1 MSSWSNNA
9 IITKAKS
16 MYGRF
21 LKPSDYDKLIK
32 FHALPDL
39 VGFLKK
45 HPHYEEVLKDVSE
58 ATVHRGNLE
67 SLIRK
72 NLFDQVIKLIKTV
85 YSKDSEYYEL
95 NILKQEHEIILSII
109 RTFISDDTE
118 EQKGKLPYFFDMHT
132 DLDMKKLIKVTS
144 FEELLLALENTHY
157 EDILKPYYTHNKD
170 NIRYLDIE
178 HALEAYYY
186 DEAFRRIEKHYSGSL
201 KKDLESIYQTKIEL
215 ANITKIYRL
224 KKFYQADPM
233 TIKGVLI
240 TKHSR
245 MKEKKIDEMIDLKN
259 PDDILKYLSKSEY
272 QKFTNDKD
280 YVYIEYYAG
289 QIRYELAK
297 KFMYFSTDVPK
308 VYTAFITLAE
318 IEIENITNI
327 IEGIRYQVS
336 EGEIKQMLIY

>member
-9 IITKAKS
+9 IISKAKS
-16 MYGRF
+16 IYGQF
-21 LKPSDYDKLIK
+21 LKPDDYDKLIK
-32 FHALPDL
+32 YHHLPDL
-39 VGFLKK
+39 IGFLKK
-45 HPHYEEVLKDVSE
+45 HPHYQEVLKDVSE
-58 ATVHRGNLE
+58 HTIHRGHLE
-67 SLIRK
+67 ALIKK
-72 NLFDQVIKLIKTV
+72 NVFDHVLKLIKTV
-85 YSKDSEYYEL
+85 YSKDAEYYEL
-95 NILKQEHEIILSII
+95 NIVKQENEIILSVI

-118 EQKGKLPYFFDMHT
+118 DQKGKIPYFFDVHT
-132 DLDMKKLIKVTS
+132 DLDIKKIIKVTN
-144 FEELLLALENTHY
+144 FDELMEVIKGTIY
-157 EDILKPYYTHNKD
+157 EKLVGPFYTKNKD

-186 DEAFRRIEKHYSGSL
+186 DEAFKRIEKNYKGSL

-233 TIKGVLI
+233 TIKNVLI
-240 TKHSR
+240 RKHSR
-245 MKEKKIDEMIDLKN
+245 LKEKKIDEMIALND
-259 PDDILKYLSKSEY
+259 PDQILQYLSKSEY

-289 QIRYELAK
+289 QIRYDLAR
-297 KFMYFSTDVPK
+297 KFMYFSTEVPK

-318 IEIENITNI
+318 IEVENITNI

-336 EGEIKQMLIY
+336 EGEMKQMLIY